1 MTTPTDNPNAKSQFL
16 RDWQEILNAPNI
28 HGTQSLEPR
37 AYRSCGNSN
46 QQVYPKLTRG
56 CTDSGTS
63 WGQPREREEG
73 KRMRRLIRS
82 IVTGR
87 SAESINSSS
96 SHDQNKS
103 FSVGHGNNLSSAE
116 TGPDPSLDRP
126 GPRWGPGPEDSN
138 GHQARQRSKRINPVG
153 RFDYADLPD
162 DQKLVIAKQIKGD
175 SVGTLKFFVTPPA
188 VPAMTCGLT
197 ANPNAPASLGYLAHG
212 LDDSKLNPRQQSSTS
227 PLTSK
232 SNTST
237 DSKIDKN
244 ALSQEA
250 TSYPVEMKIKQ
261 RECLEMRKH
270 AAGNGSPLKSADSGI
285 TSNGVVDFDQ
295 PRSSPY
301 NNKRPDQLSPQRPPP
316 ALPATLFSTY

>member
-82 IVTGR
+82 IVT
-87 SAESINSSS
+87 
-96 SHDQNKS
+96 
-103 FSVGHGNNLSSAE
+103 
-116 TGPDPSLDRP
+116 
-126 GPRWGPGPEDSN
+126 
-138 GHQARQRSKRINPVG
+138 G